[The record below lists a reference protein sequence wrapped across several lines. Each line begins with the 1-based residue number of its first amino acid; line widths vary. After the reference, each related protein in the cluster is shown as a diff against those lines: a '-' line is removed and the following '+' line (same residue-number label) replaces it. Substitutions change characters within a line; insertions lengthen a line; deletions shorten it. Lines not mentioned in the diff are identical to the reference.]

1 MKVCTR
7 SIRPWPAIKRS
18 SITPLITRP
27 FIMTMFIVAASVVEA
42 NQCNLTAVGVSF
54 GNYNVFSGQD
64 TDVTGAVTVSCQSA
78 AMYSISLSP
87 GFGSFTGRRLTNG
100 IYQLGYN
107 LFTDPQRLTIW
118 GDGSGG
124 TAAVSG
130 SGTGG
135 TYTVFGR
142 IPAGQNAYVG
152 SYNDM
157 IVVTVTY

>member
-1 MKVCTR
+1 MKVCTHAILLR
-7 SIRPWPAIKRS
+7 SF
-18 SITPLITRP
+18 LIAS
-27 FIMTMFIVAASVVEA
+27 FMLAASVTQA
-42 NQCNLTAVGVSF
+42 AQCTLTAVGVSF
-54 GNYNVFSGQD
+54 GNYDVFSGLD

-78 AMYSISLSP
+78 SMYSISLSP
-87 GFGSFTGRRLTNG
+87 GFGSFAARRLTNG
-100 IYQLGYN
+100 SYQLGYN

-124 TAAVSG
+124 TATVSG

-142 IPAGQNAYVG
+142 VPAGQNAYVG